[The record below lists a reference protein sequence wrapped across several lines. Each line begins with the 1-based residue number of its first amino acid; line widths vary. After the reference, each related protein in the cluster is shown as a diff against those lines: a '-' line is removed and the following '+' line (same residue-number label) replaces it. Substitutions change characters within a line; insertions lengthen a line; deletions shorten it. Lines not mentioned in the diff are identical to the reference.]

1 MKRDTRTRSKRTR
14 QSFAT
19 KRGTLVVWDMIEVQD
34 LKTAQSSVPEI
45 SRTTLGSNNPSTKL
59 CKGRG
64 TQRVHRSPPGTASSP
79 RDTAQGESLSF
90 WTRQCPNQLEF
101 RTENQ
106 QHSQSPS
113 QIMGN
118 HAWGAVDAR
127 AGIQRPHT
135 RQTPFIRL
143 RLACPR
149 SDAHSTTTHC
159 ILGRTRTNDL
169 KPTQAT
175 PPLASE

>member
-1 MKRDTRTRSKRTR
+1 MRRDSRTRSKRTR

-34 LKTAQSSVPEI
+34 LKTAQSFVPEM

-64 TQRVHRSPPGTASSP
+64 TQSVHRSPPGTASSP
-79 RDTAQGESLSF
+79 RDTAQGGSLSF
-90 WTRQCPNQLEF
+90 GPRECPNQLEF
-101 RTENQ
+101 RTENQQ

-127 AGIQRPHT
+127 AGIQRAHT
-135 RQTPFIRL
+135 RQTPLIHL

-149 SDAHSTTTHC
+149 NEAHSTTTH
-159 ILGRTRTNDL
+159 
-169 KPTQAT
+169 
-175 PPLASE
+175 